1 MALLSTDMIKEIRK
15 VAEEYS
21 RIENERRIRV
31 GEELKQRERENP
43 FEFSDQAR
51 FLFD

>member
-1 MALLSTDMIKEIRK
+1 MALLSTDMIEEIRK

-21 RIENERRIRV
+21 KREIARRKRV
-31 GEELKQRERENP
+31 SEEFKERERKNP